1 MRRFLLVLILIILL
15 PLKVEAVDISA
26 KSACLI
32 ALDSGEIIY
41 EKNSDLVLPMASTT
55 KMMTALVAE
64 KSGKWDE
71 VATISYQ
78 SICQEGTRI
87 YLEEGDKIK
96 VSDLVCAMLL
106 NSGNDAAWAVAEH
119 ISGDIPS
126 FCSLMNQY
134 AKDIGLKK
142 TNFENPSGLN
152 SDNHYSTAYELSL
165 IGREVIKNN
174 RLSEIVK
181 TKEMTLSLINSRKIF
196 LKNHNKLLWKM
207 DGALGVKT
215 GFTKKAGRCLVSAAE
230 KDGIIL
236 VAVTISA
243 PNDWD
248 DHEKLF
254 EYGFERCE
262 RELII
267 KKGEKVSDVLVGK
280 KKIDLLAE
288 QDVYITNVK
297 GEREVRNIEIMRP
310 KKLLPPVKKG
320 EKLGEAVLYQNQNE
334 IISVNLLSSEDVI
347 EHDVKTGFFEKIIN
361 FIKGNQNK
369 NINTY

>member
-1 MRRFLLVLILIILL
+1 MTRIIVLLIFIIIF
-15 PLKVEAVDISA
+15 PIKAEAVDISA

-32 ALDSGEIIY
+32 TLDTGEVIY

-71 VATISYQ
+71 IATVSYE
-78 SICQEGTRI
+78 SICQEGTRV

-119 ISGDIPS
+119 ISGDIPP
-126 FCSLMNQY
+126 FCSLMNEY
-134 AKDIGLKK
+134 AKDMGLKK

-152 SDNHYSTAYELSL
+152 SENHYSTAYELSL
-165 IGREVIKNN
+165 IGREVIKNQ

-181 TKEMTLSLINSRKIF
+181 TKEMAVSLLNSRKIY

-215 GFTKKAGRCLVSAAE
+215 GYTKKAGRCLVSAAE
-230 KDGIIL
+230 RDGIIL
-236 VAVTISA
+236 IAVTISA

-254 EYGFERCE
+254 DYGFGKCE
-262 RELII
+262 RKTII
-267 KKGEKVSDVLVGK
+267 NKGDKVSDILVGNK
-280 KKIDLLAE
+280 RIDLLSE
-288 QDVYITNVK
+288 KDVYITNIK
-297 GEREVRNIEIMRP
+297 GEREVRNIEINRP
-310 KKLLPPVKKG
+310 KKILPPVKKG
-320 EKLGEAVLYQNQNE
+320 EKLGEAVVYQNGEE
-334 IISVNLLSSEDVI
+334 IVSVNLVASEDVETDDI
-347 EHDVKTGFFEKIIN
+347 NDSFFSRILELFK
-361 FIKGNQNK
+361 
-369 NINTY
+369 